1 MGIKRY
7 IANKDNTIT
16 NAFKADLRTRG
27 TGSNMG
33 ESDILEVFS
42 ISAQE
47 HSASCELA
55 RTLVEFPVD
64 TIITD
69 RNAGDLPASGSVNFY
84 LRMYNAKHSATLPKN
99 FTLVAAAVSQ
109 SWEEGTGLDMEEYS
123 DLTYDGI
130 GSNWV
135 TRASGSK
142 WGNVQATA
150 TITALSKT
158 AGQANTRRL
167 LVTDVEGNSVN
178 FNIDNSTSTNSATT
192 IAFGNANS
200 NATQFATNIA
210 AAINAA
216 DTADTLNI
224 SATSDGATVSLT
236 MNTANSTDVAD
247 ISGTS
252 VTDSV
257 VTVTKQFT
265 IGSKVTMGGKY
276 HASPQFQQTFTRGHE
291 DLEMDI
297 THLVEEWVTGEN
309 FGEGGSNRKMNNG
322 IGIYLTSSQEAEAKI
337 GVSNAVIQNLT
348 GSKQSYY
355 TKKFFARG
363 SEFFF
368 KRPCIEAR
376 WDSTVKDES
385 SNFKFWSPLAENAD
399 NMNTIYFYNIIN
411 GQLKNISTD
420 YLTNNKILVSLY
432 SGSHD
437 GSRPQ
442 GSALLLKSSSYSA
455 LGHTPVAAT
464 NNTNATGGLTTTTGI
479 YSCSLA
485 ITGANV
491 SGTLTNMFAVWHN
504 IGFGGSTGRYQFHT
518 SSVFV
523 APRKASVVND
533 QPSYVTAVTN
543 LRPSYHKNENARFR
557 FYVREKNW
565 NPNIFVKATSEPEAS
580 VIEDA
585 YFRISRVADDHTVID
600 YGTGSANNDY
610 SRLSYDVSGNYFDLD
625 MSLLQPDYAYG
636 INLVYYI
643 NGAYVEQTEKF
654 KFRVEES

>member
-7 IANKDNTIT
+7 IATKDNTIT

-64 TIITD
+64 TIISD
-69 RNAGDLPASGSVNFY
+69 RNAGTIPASGSVNFY

-135 TRASGSK
+135 TRSSGSS
-142 WGNVQATA
+142 W
-150 TITALSKT
+150 AL
-158 AGQANTRRL
+158 
-167 LVTDVEGNSVN
+167 
-178 FNIDNSTSTNSATT
+178 I
-192 IAFGNANS
+192 
-200 NATQFATNIA
+200 
-210 AAINAA
+210 
-216 DTADTLNI
+216 
-224 SATSDGATVSLT
+224 
-236 MNTANSTDVAD
+236 
-247 ISGTS
+247 
-252 VTDSV
+252 
-257 VTVTKQFT
+257 
-265 IGSKVTMGGKY
+265 GGKF

-297 THLVEEWVTGEN
+297 THLVENWVEGEN
-309 FGEGGSNRKMNNG
+309 AGTGGADGGSDYRKLNYGVG
-322 IGIYLTSSQEAEAKI
+322 IFLTASQEAEAKI

-348 GSKQSYY
+348 GSKRSYY
-355 TKKFFARG
+355 TKKFFARS

-376 WDSTVKDES
+376 WDSSRKDEAGS
-385 SNFKFWSPLAENAD
+385 FKFWSPLATGAD
-399 NMNTIYFYNIIN
+399 NLNTIYFYNIVN

-432 SGSHD
+432 SASHD
-437 GSRPQ
+437 GSQPQ

-455 LGHTPVAAT
+455 LGHTPIAAT
-464 NNTNATGGLTTTTGI
+464 NNTNATGGLTTDTGI

-491 SGTLTNMFAVWHN
+491 SGTVANMFAVWHN

-518 SSVFV
+518 SSITVS
-523 APRKASVVND
+523 PRKASTNND
-533 QPSYVTAVTN
+533 QPSYVTAMTN

-557 FYVREKNW
+557 FYVRQKNW
-565 NPNIFVKATSEPEAS
+565 NPNIHVQATSEPETS
-580 VIEDA
+580 VIQDA
-585 YFRISRVADDHTVID
+585 YFRISRIADDHTVID
-600 YGTGSANNDY
+600 YGTGSANNEY

-636 INLVYYI
+636 INLIYYI
-643 NGAYVEQTEKF
+643 NGAYVEQPERF

>member
-84 LRMYNAKHSATLPKN
+84 LRMYNAKHSVTLPKN
-99 FTLVAAAVSQ
+99 FTLVAAAISQ

-130 GSNWV
+130 GSNWI
-135 TRASGSK
+135 TRSSGSS
-142 WGNVQATA
+142 WG
-150 TITALSKT
+150 TI
-158 AGQANTRRL
+158 
-167 LVTDVEGNSVN
+167 
-178 FNIDNSTSTNSATT
+178 
-192 IAFGNANS
+192 
-200 NATQFATNIA
+200 
-210 AAINAA
+210 
-216 DTADTLNI
+216 
-224 SATSDGATVSLT
+224 
-236 MNTANSTDVAD
+236 
-247 ISGTS
+247 
-252 VTDSV
+252 
-257 VTVTKQFT
+257 
-265 IGSKVTMGGKY
+265 GGKY

-297 THLVEEWVTGEN
+297 THLVEQWVTGEN
-309 FGEGGSNRKMNNG
+309 FGEGGPNRKMNNG
-322 IGIYLTSSQEAEAKI
+322 IGVYLTSSQEAEAKI
-337 GVSNAVIQNLT
+337 GVANAVLQNLT

-385 SNFKFWSPLAENAD
+385 SNFKFWSPLATNAD
-399 NMNTIYFYNIIN
+399 NLNTIYFYNIVN
-411 GQLKNISTD
+411 GQLKDISTD

-442 GSALLLKSSSYSA
+442 GSPLLLTSSSYSA
-455 LGHTPVAAT
+455 LGHTPIAAT

-485 ITGANV
+485 ITGASV

-523 APRKASVVND
+523 SPRKASVVND

-543 LRPSYHKNENARFR
+543 LRPSYHKNESARFR

-600 YGTGSANNDY
+600 YGTGSTNNEY